1 MANDENLLK
10 GKATQIRSG
19 EEAAR
24 KGRTGGIKSGASR
37 RRKKAMKTVAEQIL
51 GLQAPLTAEARER
64 FQRMGVD
71 LEDVDFQLMAI
82 FKATQK
88 AASNGDIG
96 ALRYLAQLT
105 GDDPYVDIERKK
117 LAVDRRKKKAEA
129 ELLEIKIEEERRR
142 IEQTDGADEIEIV
155 IEGEDDA
162 DGQS

>member
-37 RRKKAMKTVAEQIL
+37 RRKKAMKPVAEQIL

-71 LEDVDFQLMAI
+71 LEDVDFQFMAI

-117 LAVDRRKKKAEA
+117 LAADRRKKKAEA